1 MAELNQVCKT
11 VGRIIRAR
19 FEALYASST
28 KENQKSNS
36 FVPSLWV
43 NRKSKR
49 PLKKRPGTPKV
60 L

>member
-11 VGRIIRAR
+11 VGRTIRAR

-36 FVPSLWV
+36 FIPSLWLTGKA
-43 NRKSKR
+43 NA
-49 PLKKRPGTPKV
+49 L
-60 L
+60 